1 MIKIL
6 FPTILILLFLL
17 IHYLGYRR
25 IVLRLHLSDAIRKF
39 LMLLLGANYLG
50 VLGYV
55 GGRYF
60 FDLPNGLYFLCSLSI
75 GIGFIILPGFLLYE
89 SLHLLHR
96 LLPFEPEKREFLKKS
111 LDTGFMGLGAGYLG
125 MGLFDGETTPAIFRV
140 RIDQGRFDRPIR
152 IAQISDLHIGGL
164 IGRDFVRSLVEM
176 INAEKVDLVAITGDL
191 IDTTI
196 DKNREAVEELLKLK
210 SRYGTFY
217 VVGNHEYFHG
227 IEKILEYLRSTT
239 IRVLE
244 NSSVNVANFHVVGLY
259 DLFGKRYGAFLPDP
273 AKASEGI
280 GPAEPTLLL
289 MHQPRGIYD
298 LGELHPSLIL
308 SGHTHGGQL
317 WPFGELVGLVQPY
330 IKGLHRLG
338 RQSAIYVN
346 RGVGYWGPPMRIG
359 ARAEVTIIEWS

>member
-6 FPTILILLFLL
+6 FPTILILFFSF
-17 IHYLGYRR
+17 IHYLGHRR
-25 IVLRLHLSDAIRKF
+25 IVLRLHLSVGLRKF
-39 LMLLLGANYLG
+39 LTLLLGVNYLG

-75 GIGFIILPGFLLYE
+75 GVGFIIFFGIILYE
-89 SLHLLHR
+89 LLHLTQR
-96 LLPFEPEKREFLKKS
+96 LAPFNPQKREFLKKGF
-111 LDTGFMGLGAGYLG
+111 DAGFMGLGVAYLG
-125 MGLFDGETTPAIFRV
+125 TGLFNGETTPKIFRV
-140 RIDQGRFDRPIR
+140 RVDQGYFDRPLR

-164 IGRDFVRSLVEM
+164 IGRDFVRGLVEM

-196 DKNREAVEELLKLK
+196 DKNREAVEELLKLQ

-227 IEKILEYLRSTT
+227 IEEILEYLRSTT
-239 IRVLE
+239 IKVLE
-244 NSSVNVANFHVVGLY
+244 NSSRKVADFHVVGLY

-273 AKASEGI
+273 AKAFQGI
-280 GPAEPTLLL
+280 DPGEPTLLL
-289 MHQPRGIYD
+289 MHQPRGLYD
-298 LGELHPSLIL
+298 LGDIHPSLIL

-330 IKGLHRLG
+330 IKGLHHLG

-359 ARAEVTIIEWS
+359 AQAEVTIIDWS